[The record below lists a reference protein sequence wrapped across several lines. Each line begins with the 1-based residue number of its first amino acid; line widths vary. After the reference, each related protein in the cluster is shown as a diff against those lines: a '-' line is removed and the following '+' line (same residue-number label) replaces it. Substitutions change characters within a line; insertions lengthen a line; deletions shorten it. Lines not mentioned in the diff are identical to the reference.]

1 MVEFDI
7 TLNRGSFA
15 LQASLKMEQTMVGLF
30 GPSGSGKSTLLG
42 ILAGYIEPDR
52 GRILVN
58 GRCLLD
64 SVRGVNIPIHQRRVG
79 IVFQDSR
86 LFPHLTVKSNLS
98 YGFALLDENAKKF
111 SLDHIVELLEL
122 SPLLQQRPHQ
132 LSGGEQQRVALGR
145 ALLASPDLLLLD
157 EPLASL
163 DERLKGQILP
173 FLRRVKEQIHVPMI
187 YVSHAINEI
196 LELTQQLV
204 VINDGKI
211 LAHGDFHEVIMA
223 DKVLTLAHTLGLDN
237 AISVTLV
244 EKNHELGYCIGSYGD
259 HTLLLPYTE
268 MPAGTGFSLAIPAS
282 GIALSRRPIE
292 GITIQNQIPGTVTA
306 IRIVNHRA
314 LVTVN
319 TGTILI
325 AEITAKALHDL
336 EIKIDDP
343 VYCLIKAQA
352 IRYLGKR
359 D

>member
-1 MVEFDI
+1 MIEFDV
-7 TLNRGSFA
+7 TLDRGSFA
-15 LQASLKMEQTMVGLF
+15 LQASLKLEQTMVGLF

-42 ILAGYIEPDR
+42 ILAGYIKPDS
-52 GRILVN
+52 GRIIVS

-64 SVRGVNIPIHQRRVG
+64 SSRGVHIPIHQRRVG
-79 IVFQDSR
+79 MVFQDSR
-86 LFPHLTVKSNLS
+86 LFPHLTVKNNLS
-98 YGFALLDENAKKF
+98 YGFNLLDESEKRF
-111 SLDHIVELLEL
+111 SLDQIIELLEL
-122 SPLLQQRPHQ
+122 KPLLQQRPHQ

-145 ALLASPDLLLLD
+145 ALLASPNLLLLD

-173 FLRRVKEQIHVPMI
+173 FLRRVKEQIQVPMI

-196 LELTQQLV
+196 LDLTQQLV

-223 DKVLTLAHTLGLDN
+223 DKVLSLAHTLGLDN
-237 AISVTLV
+237 AIHVTLV
-244 EKNHELGYCIGSYGD
+244 EKNHELGYCVGKSGENA
-259 HTLLLPYTE
+259 LLLPYTDI
-268 MPAGTGFSLAIPAS
+268 PAGTEFSVVIPAS
-282 GIALSRRPIE
+282 GIALSRTPIE
-292 GITIQNQIPGTVTA
+292 GISIQNQLAGTVTA
-306 IRIVNHRA
+306 IRIVQHRA
-314 LVTVN
+314 LVTVD

-336 EIKIDDP
+336 EIKINDP
-343 VYCLIKAQA
+343 VYCLVKAQA